1 MPKVC
6 PILMPRAWPSPS
18 ATNKPGDARD
28 QRQQVILATRGSGH
42 SFKELSSIENADAV
56 EEHDQPGEADRS
68 GNLRLRSECANRE
81 ADEKDSPDPK
91 RKPADTDLAD
101 EVAET
106 NGEKRRED
114 RLVANDFA
122 GDIQHGKIL

>member
-1 MPKVC
+1 MPDLDAESVAEPQC
-6 PILMPRAWPSPS
+6 
-18 ATNKPGDARD
+18 NQKPGGARD
-28 QRQQVILATRGSGH
+28 QRQHVILSTRCSGH
-42 SFKELSSIENADAV
+42 PFKELSSIENADAV
-56 EEHDQPGEADRS
+56 EEHDQPGKADRS
-68 GNLRLRSECANRE
+68 GNLRLWSECANRE

-106 NGEKRRED
+106 NGEKRREH

>member
-1 MPKVC
+1 MKYAWLFPVVAFSVLGVGGCGPNAPVKMEKSIYAKQTKDLVLAFVREAKENPKALVG
-6 PILMPRAWPSPS
+6 RAEVLLETLQ
-18 ATNKPGDARD
+18 AY
-28 QRQQVILATRGSGH
+28 
-42 SFKELSSIENADAV
+42 
-56 EEHDQPGEADRS
+56 
-68 GNLRLRSECANRE
+68 ANRE
-81 ADEKDSPDPK
+81 ADEKDSTDPK

-106 NGEKRRED
+106 NGEKRREH